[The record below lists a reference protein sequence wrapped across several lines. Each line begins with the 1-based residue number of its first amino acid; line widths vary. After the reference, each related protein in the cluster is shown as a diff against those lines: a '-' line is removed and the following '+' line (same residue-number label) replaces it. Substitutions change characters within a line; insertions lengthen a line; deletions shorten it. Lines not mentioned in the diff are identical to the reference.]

1 MRMLVRTLLVQIAV
15 AAVAVGQASPPVAMT
30 IHADRPG
37 PQVNRQLFG
46 QFAEHLGSGI
56 YGGIW
61 VGEDSAIPNTRG
73 YRNDVLGALR
83 NLQVPVIRWPGGC
96 FADEYNWR
104 EGVGP
109 RAQRPVKINTHWGKV
124 EETNA
129 FGTHE
134 FLDFAELVGAEAYI
148 SGNVG
153 SGSPRELA
161 EWVEYV
167 TSPAGSL
174 ASERAANGRTEPWKL
189 PYIGLGNELWGCG
202 GNMRAEYAADVT
214 RRYST
219 FVKVPAGVMI
229 AKAASGP
236 SDEDYNWM
244 EVMMRDAGKY
254 FDAIGLH
261 YYTITGT
268 WARKGSA
275 TEFDETAYARTIQST
290 LRMDGM
296 LTRHA
301 AIMDKYDP
309 TRRISLAVDEWGTW
323 FDTEPG
329 TNPGFLFQ
337 QNTLR
342 DALVAAL
349 NINIFTKH
357 ADRVKMANIAQ
368 MVNVLQ
374 AMILTRDDKMILT
387 PTYHAFEMFKPY
399 QDGTALA
406 IELTSPWYSKEGSNV
421 PAVSASAVRDKS
433 GRIHVGLVNVDPNR
447 TMAVTAK
454 LPGATLTSA
463 PGRVLTA
470 PAINAHNTFEQP
482 VAVTPATFNGARIAS
497 GNLTLTLP
505 PKSIVMLDLE

>member
-1 MRMLVRTLLVQIAV
+1 MSTRIFLAILASALPAL
-15 AAVAVGQASPPVAMT
+15 GQQPLSADLT
-30 IHADRPG
+30 IRAGQPG
-37 PQVNRQLFG
+37 PQVNRQIFG
-46 QFAEHLGSGI
+46 QFAEHLGAGI

-61 VGEDSAIPNTRG
+61 VGEDSKIPNTRG
-73 YRNDVLGALR
+73 YRNDVLQALR
-83 NLQVPVIRWPGGC
+83 DLKVPVIRWPGGC

-109 RAQRPVKINTHWGKV
+109 RAKRPVKINTHWGGV
-124 EETNA
+124 TEPNS

-134 FLDFAELVGAEAYI
+134 FLNFAELVGAEPYI

-153 SGSPRELA
+153 SAPPRELA

-174 ASERAANGRTEPWKL
+174 ANERAANGRKDPWKL

-219 FVKVPAGVMI
+219 FIKVPAGVKI
-229 AKAASGP
+229 LKSASGP

-244 EVMMRDAGKY
+244 EVMMRDAGRH

-268 WARKGSA
+268 WAKKGSA
-275 TEFDETAYARTIQST
+275 TVFDEAEYAKTLQAT
-290 LRMDGM
+290 LRMDGII
-296 LTRHA
+296 TRHA

-309 TRRISLAVDEWGTW
+309 QKRVWLAVDEWGTW

-329 TNPGFLFQ
+329 TNPGFLYQ
-337 QNTLR
+337 QSTLR

-357 ADRVKMANIAQ
+357 ADRIKMANIAQ
-368 MVNVLQ
+368 MINVLQ
-374 AMILTRDDKMILT
+374 AMILTKDDKMILT
-387 PTYHAFEMFKPY
+387 PTYHVFEMFKSY
-399 QDGTALA
+399 QDATALPLD
-406 IELTSPWYSKEGSNV
+406 IKSPWYNQDASTM
-421 PAVSASAVRDKS
+421 PAVSASAVRGKD
-433 GRIHVGLVNVDPNR
+433 GRLHIGLVNVDPNH
-447 TMAVTAK
+447 AVAIK
-454 LPGATLTSA
+454 ADLLGATVASVT
-463 PGRVLTA
+463 GRVLTA
-470 PAINAHNTFEQP
+470 PAINSHNTFEQLTVVKP
-482 VAVTPATFNGARIAS
+482 AAFTGASIESGALKAV
-497 GNLTLTLP
+497 LP
-505 PKSIVMLDLE
+505 PKSVVVLDLQ

>member
-1 MRMLVRTLLVQIAV
+1 MPSLLPLALSVFALGSFAQPLTADL
-15 AAVAVGQASPPVAMT
+15 T
-30 IHADRPG
+30 IHADQSG

-46 QFAEHLGSGI
+46 QFAEHLGAGI

-61 VGEDSAIPNTRG
+61 VGEDSKVPNTRG
-73 YRNDVLGALR
+73 YRNDVLAALR
-83 NLQVPVIRWPGGC
+83 DLKVPVIRWPGGC

-104 EGVGP
+104 EGIGP
-109 RAQRPVKINTHWGKV
+109 RAKRPVKINTHWGKV
-124 EETNA
+124 AEPNT

-134 FLDFAELVGAEAYI
+134 FLDFAEMIGAEAYI

-167 TSPAGSL
+167 TSPEGSL
-174 ASERAANGRTEPWKL
+174 ASERETNGRRNPWRL

-219 FVKVPAGVMI
+219 FVKVPAGVKI
-229 AKAASGP
+229 LKSASGP
-236 SDEDYNWM
+236 NGEDYNWM

-268 WARKGSA
+268 WEKKGSA
-275 TEFDETAYARTIQST
+275 TDFDETAYAKTMQST
-290 LRMDGM
+290 LRMDGIIA
-296 LTRHA
+296 RHS

-309 TRRISLAVDEWGTW
+309 AKRVWLAIDEWGTW
-323 FDTEPG
+323 FDVEPG
-329 TNPGFLFQ
+329 TNPGFLYQ

-342 DALVAAL
+342 DGLVAAL
-349 NINIFTKH
+349 NINTFIKH
-357 ADRVKMANIAQ
+357 ADRVRMANIAQ

-374 AMILTRDDKMILT
+374 AMILTQDDKMVLT
-387 PTYHAFEMFKPY
+387 PTYHVFEMFKSF
-399 QDGTALA
+399 QEASALA
-406 IELTSPWYSKEGSNV
+406 IDVNSPWYNKDSSTV
-421 PAVSASAVRDKS
+421 PAISASAVRDKA
-433 GRIHVGLVNVDPNR
+433 GRLHIGLVNVDPNHAI
-447 TMAVTAK
+447 AVPAK
-454 LPGATLTSA
+454 LSGVTLASA

-470 PAINAHNTFEQP
+470 PAINSHNTFEQP
-482 VAVTPATFNGARIAS
+482 AVVKPVPFSGATVEGS
-497 GNLTLTLP
+497 TLKAVLP
-505 PKSIVMLDLE
+505 PKSLVVLDPL

>member
-1 MRMLVRTLLVQIAV
+1 MSNRFLLGLLALALPALAQDNLSANL
-15 AAVAVGQASPPVAMT
+15 T
-30 IHADRPG
+30 IRADQPG
-37 PQVNRQLFG
+37 AQVNRQLFG
-46 QFAEHLGSGI
+46 QFAEHLGAGI

-61 VGEDSAIPNTRG
+61 VGEDSKIPNTRG
-73 YRNDVLGALR
+73 YRNDVLQALR
-83 NLQVPVIRWPGGC
+83 ELKVPVIRWPGGC

-109 RAQRPVKINTHWGKV
+109 RSKRPVKINTNWGKV
-124 EETNA
+124 VEPNS

-134 FLDFAELVGAEAYI
+134 FLDFAELVGAEPYI

-153 SGSPRELA
+153 SASPRELA

-174 ASERAANGRTEPWKL
+174 ASERAANGRKDPWKL

-219 FVKVPAGVMI
+219 FIKVPAGVGIM
-229 AKAASGP
+229 KSASGP
-236 SDEDYNWM
+236 SDEDYHWT
-244 EVMMRDAGKY
+244 EVMMRDAGNH

-261 YYTITGT
+261 YYTITDN
-268 WARKGSA
+268 WEHKGSA
-275 TEFDETAYARTIQST
+275 TAFDEAAWAKTLQAT
-290 LRMDGM
+290 LRMDGIIS
-296 LTRHA
+296 RHA

-309 TRRISLAVDEWGTW
+309 SKRVWLAVDEWGTW

-329 TNPGFLFQ
+329 TNPGFLYQ
-337 QNTLR
+337 QNSLR

-368 MVNVLQ
+368 MINVLQ
-374 AMILTRDDKMILT
+374 AMILTKDEKMVLT
-387 PTYHAFEMFKPY
+387 PTYHVFEMFKSY
-399 QDGTALA
+399 QDATALP
-406 IELTSPWYSKEGSNV
+406 IEIQSPWYSKDSANIL
-421 PAVSASAVRDKS
+421 AVHASAVRGKD
-433 GRIHVGLVNVDPNR
+433 GRLHIGLVNVDPNHAV
-447 TMAVTAK
+447 TVTAK
-454 LPGATLTSA
+454 ISGAAFATV

-482 VAVTPATFNGARIAS
+482 AAVKPATFDGASIES
-497 GNLTLTLP
+497 GGLRVVLP
-505 PKSIVMLDLE
+505 PKSVVVLDPQ

>member
-1 MRMLVRTLLVQIAV
+1 MFTRIPLAVIAS
-15 AAVAVGQASPPVAMT
+15 ALSALAQQPLSADLT
-30 IHADRPG
+30 IHADQPG
-37 PQVNRQLFG
+37 PKVNRQLFG
-46 QFAEHLGSGI
+46 QFAEHLGAGI

-61 VGEDSAIPNTRG
+61 VGEDSTIPNTRG
-73 YRNDVLGALR
+73 YRNDVVQALR
-83 NLQVPVIRWPGGC
+83 ELNVPVVRWPGGC

-109 RAQRPVKINTHWGKV
+109 RSKRPVKINTHWGKV
-124 EETNA
+124 TEPNS

-134 FLDFAELVGAEAYI
+134 FLDFAELIGAEAYI

-153 SGSPRELA
+153 SAAPRELA

-174 ASERAANGRTEPWKL
+174 ASERAANGRSNPWKL

-219 FVKVPAGVMI
+219 FIKVPAGVQI
-229 AKAASGP
+229 LKSASGP
-236 SDEDYNWM
+236 SDEDYHWM
-244 EVMMRDAGKY
+244 EIMMRDAGHH

-268 WARKGSA
+268 WAKKGSA
-275 TEFDETAYARTIQST
+275 TVFDEAEYAKTLQAT
-290 LRMDGM
+290 LRMDGIIA
-296 LTRHA
+296 RHA

-309 TRRISLAVDEWGTW
+309 KKRVWLVVDEWGTW

-329 TNPGFLFQ
+329 TNPGFLYQ

-349 NINIFTKH
+349 NINIFVKH

-368 MVNVLQ
+368 MINVLQ
-374 AMILTRDDKMILT
+374 AMILTRDDKMVLT
-387 PTYHAFEMFKPY
+387 PTYHVLEMFKSY
-399 QDGTALA
+399 QDATSLA
-406 IELTSPWYSKEGSNV
+406 IDLKSPGYNKDASTM
-421 PAVSASAVRDKS
+421 PAVNASAVRDKD
-433 GRIHVGLVNVDPNR
+433 GRLHISLVNVDPNHAITITAR
-447 TMAVTAK
+447 FSGITPASVT
-454 LPGATLTSA
+454 
-463 PGRVLTA
+463 GRLLTA
-470 PAINAHNTFEQP
+470 PAINSHNTFERP
-482 VAVTPATFNGARIAS
+482 TAVKPAAFTGAAIES
-497 GNLTLTLP
+497 GTLKVVLP
-505 PKSIVMLDLE
+505 PKSVVMLDPQ

>member
-1 MRMLVRTLLVQIAV
+1 MFTRIFLALSVSVLSASGQPTLTADV
-15 AAVAVGQASPPVAMT
+15 T
-30 IHADRPG
+30 IHADKSG
-37 PQVNRQLFG
+37 PKVNRQLFG
-46 QFAEHLGSGI
+46 QFAEHLGAGI

-61 VGEDSAIPNTRG
+61 VGENSPIPNTRG
-73 YRNDVLGALR
+73 YRNDVLQALR

-109 RAQRPVKINTHWGKV
+109 RSKRPVKINTHWGKV
-124 EETNA
+124 TEPNT

-134 FLDFAELVGAEAYI
+134 FLDFAEMVGAEAYI

-153 SGSPRELA
+153 SGTPRELA

-174 ASERAANGRTEPWKL
+174 ASERAANGRKEPWKL

-219 FVKVPAGVMI
+219 FIKVPAGVRI
-229 AKAASGP
+229 LKSASGP

-244 EVMMRDAGKY
+244 EVMMRDAGRH

-268 WARKGSA
+268 WAKKGSA
-275 TEFDETAYARTIQST
+275 TVFDEAEYAKTLQAT
-290 LRMDGM
+290 LRMDGII
-296 LTRHA
+296 TRHA

-309 TRRISLAVDEWGTW
+309 GKRVWLAVDEWGTW

-329 TNPGFLFQ
+329 TNPGFLYQ
-337 QNTLR
+337 QNSMR

-349 NINIFTKH
+349 NINIFVKH
-357 ADRVKMANIAQ
+357 ADRIKMANIAQ
-368 MVNVLQ
+368 MINVLQ
-374 AMILTRDDKMILT
+374 AMILTNGDKMVLT
-387 PTYHAFEMFKPY
+387 PTYHVFEMFKSY
-399 QDGTALA
+399 QDATALA
-406 IELTSPWYSKEGSNV
+406 IEVQSPWYNKDGSTM
-421 PAVSASAVRDKS
+421 PAVSASAVRDKD
-433 GRIHVGLVNVDPNR
+433 GRLHIGLVNVDPNR
-447 TMAVTAK
+447 GVSITAK
-454 LPGATLTSA
+454 LSGVTAAKVT
-463 PGRVLTA
+463 GRILTA
-470 PAINAHNTFEQP
+470 PAINSHNTFEQP
-482 VAVTPATFNGARIAS
+482 VVVSPAAFTGASIES
-497 GNLTLTLP
+497 GTLKVVLP
-505 PKSIVMLDLE
+505 PKSVVLLDAQ